1 MERIVAGQPFSVVVD
16 YAHTADSLRQVL
28 AILRPLTSG
37 RLIVVFGS
45 AGERDP
51 TKRAPMGRV
60 AAEAADLV
68 VVTDEDPRL
77 EDPRTIN
84 EQIADGARAAG
95 AVDGSTLWVID
106 DRREAI
112 THAIAM
118 AREGDTVLLAG
129 KGHEASMFHGA
140 EKRPWDDR
148 AAAREALAD
157 VGWHAA

>member
-1 MERIVAGQPFSVVVD
+1 
-16 YAHTADSLRQVL
+16 VL
-28 AILRPLTSG
+28 DLLAPGAAARG
-37 RLIVVFGS
+37 GGLIAVFGS
-45 AGERDP
+45 AGERDT

-68 VVTDEDPRL
+68 IVTDEDPRL

-95 AVDGSTLWVID
+95 ARDGETLWVVD

-112 THAIAM
+112 AHAVSL
-118 AREGDTVLLAG
+118 ARDGDVILLAG
-129 KGHEASMFHGA
+129 KGHEASIFYGT

-148 AAAREALAD
+148 RVAREVLAAS
-157 VGWHAA
+157 GWGSPE